1 MAHIYRLLAPAMLT
15 AFRPASQDQQQ
26 QQQQQPQGAEE
37 TGNLGEGGEG
47 VLEGGDVGGGDEEE
61 EDGITSQ
68 DWEGEG
74 LVEEEERAL
83 GLSGRCADM
92 LTLMACRV
100 CDPEVCVC
108 VCVHVCVCTRVCV
121 CVRVCMCLYVYI
133 RMSGCE
139 CVYVRSVCWVCA
151 DRR

>member
-1 MAHIYRLLAPAMLT
+1 MILC
-15 AFRPASQDQQQ
+15 S
-26 QQQQQPQGAEE
+26 
-37 TGNLGEGGEG
+37 EG
-47 VLEGGDVGGGDEEE
+47 VGQQLHKHIACFCVY
-61 EDGITSQ
+61 SV
-68 DWEGEG
+68 
-74 LVEEEERAL
+74 VEEEERAL

-108 VCVHVCVCTRVCV
+108 ACARLCVYVCVC
-121 CVRVCMCLYVYI
+121 VCMCLYVYI